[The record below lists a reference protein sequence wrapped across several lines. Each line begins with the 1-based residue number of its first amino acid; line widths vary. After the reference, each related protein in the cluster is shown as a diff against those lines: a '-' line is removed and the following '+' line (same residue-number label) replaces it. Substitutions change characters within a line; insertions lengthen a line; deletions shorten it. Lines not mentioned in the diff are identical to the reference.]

1 MDNVVRGFMPDGE
14 DEDAPSDAEEAE
26 VPRHV
31 QKYAHKL
38 PVADEFQSR
47 MLRRSDS
54 VDLLL
59 PAATAAHSQGVADN
73 VLASLHYNTL
83 ARGSVSHI
91 DTWPRSRWTRT
102 KDRVRS
108 HMRPVERPKSSS
120 PVSETSIPWDR
131 DTRLPTILL
140 VCRRMYVNSVCS
152 IQITHLGEKGLNMI
166 ISTR

>member
-1 MDNVVRGFMPDGE
+1 MPDGE

-47 MLRRSDS
+47 MLRRGDG

-83 ARGSVSHI
+83 ARGSVTYRHLAEI
-91 DTWPRSRWTRT
+91 PLDKNEGQGPEPHETRG
-102 KDRVRS
+102 
-108 HMRPVERPKSSS
+108 
-120 PVSETSIPWDR
+120 ET
-131 DTRLPTILL
+131 
-140 VCRRMYVNSVCS
+140 
-152 IQITHLGEKGLNMI
+152 EK
-166 ISTR
+166 